1 MARYGL
7 HYVSYGVDVRITS
20 GFNVFKFGR
29 GHMSD
34 QELHLLEDKVDS
46 LLRYCEQLV
55 SERDDF
61 RRQSQ
66 EQASQ
71 LKELED
77 KLAQFEEERENV
89 RLRVSDLLGR
99 IDQVGTF
106 SKGAEDTA
114 IARQTDMPSG
124 V

>member
-1 MARYGL
+1 VGL
-7 HYVSYGVDVRITS
+7 HYKERVDVSITN
-20 GFNVFKFGR
+20 GFNVFKFRR

-34 QELHLLEDKVDS
+34 QELLLLEDRVDS

-61 RRQSQ
+61 RRQTEEKDSQ
-66 EQASQ
+66 I
-71 LKELED
+71 KELED
-77 KLAQFEEERENV
+77 KLVRFEKERENV
-89 RLRVSDLLGR
+89 RLRVTDLLDK

-106 SKGAEDTA
+106 SRSEDMAT
-114 IARQTDMPSG
+114 ARQTDMPLD

>member
-1 MARYGL
+1 
-7 HYVSYGVDVRITS
+7 
-20 GFNVFKFGR
+20 
-29 GHMSD
+29 MSD

-61 RRQSQ
+61 RRKTQ

-77 KLAQFEEERENV
+77 KLARFEEERENV
-89 RLRVSDLLGR
+89 RLRVSDLLSK
-99 IDQVGTF
+99 IDQVDTF

-114 IARQTDMPSG
+114 IPRQTDMPLG

>member
-1 MARYGL
+1 
-7 HYVSYGVDVRITS
+7 
-20 GFNVFKFGR
+20 
-29 GHMSD
+29 MSD
-34 QELHLLEDKVDS
+34 QELHLLEEKVDS

-61 RRQSQ
+61 RRQVQ

-71 LKELED
+71 LKELEN

-89 RLRVSDLLGR
+89 RLRVSDLLGK
-99 IDQVGTF
+99 IDQVDTF
-106 SKGAEDTA
+106 SKEAEDTDL
-114 IARQTDMPSG
+114 ARQTAMPLG

>member
-1 MARYGL
+1 
-7 HYVSYGVDVRITS
+7 
-20 GFNVFKFGR
+20 
-29 GHMSD
+29 MSD
-34 QELHLLEDKVDS
+34 QELHLLEEKVDS

-61 RRQSQ
+61 RRKTQ

-71 LKELED
+71 LKELEN
-77 KLAQFEEERENV
+77 KLARFEEERENV
-89 RLRVSDLLGR
+89 RLRVSDLLGK
-99 IDQVGTF
+99 IDQVDTF

-114 IARQTDMPSG
+114 TARQTAMPLG

>member
-1 MARYGL
+1 
-7 HYVSYGVDVRITS
+7 VSYGVDVRITS
-20 GFNVFKFGR
+20 GFNVFKYGR
-29 GHMSD
+29 WDMSD
-34 QELHLLEDKVDS
+34 QELRLLEDKVDS

-61 RRQSQ
+61 CGQTQ

-77 KLAQFEEERENV
+77 KLARLEEERENV
-89 RLRVSDLLGR
+89 RLRVSDLLGK
-99 IDQVGTF
+99 IDQVSMF
-106 SKGAEDTA
+106 SKGTEDTA
-114 IARQTDMPSG
+114 TVCQTDMPLG

>member
-1 MARYGL
+1 
-7 HYVSYGVDVRITS
+7 
-20 GFNVFKFGR
+20 
-29 GHMSD
+29 MSD

-61 RRQSQ
+61 LRRTQ

-77 KLAQFEEERENV
+77 KLARFEEERESV
-89 RLRVSDLLGR
+89 RLRVSDLLSK
-99 IDQVGTF
+99 IDQVGMF
-106 SKGAEDTA
+106 SKGDDVTA
-114 IARQTDMPSG
+114 TALQTDMPLG

>member
-1 MARYGL
+1 
-7 HYVSYGVDVRITS
+7 
-20 GFNVFKFGR
+20 
-29 GHMSD
+29 MSD

-61 RRQSQ
+61 RRKTQ

-77 KLAQFEEERENV
+77 KLARFEEERENV
-89 RLRVSDLLGR
+89 RLRVSDLLGK
-99 IDQVGTF
+99 IDQVSTF
-106 SKGAEDTA
+106 SQGAEDTA
-114 IARQTDMPSG
+114 TARQTDMPLG